1 MKGSK
6 TLHNK
11 RHGLGDLQLPV
22 TCDFTPADDPKKDRP
37 KVATKGMD
45 MVTSTVTFTTWGL
58 DSQVLPFQ
66 DIFQVSLQNPCLQVG
81 PAPKN
86 HHPVIKYPTNP
97 PVPSPGVHRV
107 LPPQLHPTPKRRQDR
122 RDGASAATPSATTPL
137 RPPVPGASSRG
148 SSPAN
153 WAANGVGHE
162 KIIRRK
168 ADGKVQLWKRR
179 WLT

>member
-86 HHPVIKYPTNP
+86 HHPVIKYRNDDRTEETV
-97 PVPSPGVHRV
+97 PVPPRRRQPRLFVHRCRAQV
-107 LPPQLHPTPKRRQDR
+107 LEAQVQRTGQRTASGMRRSSEEKLTGKSSFGR
-122 RDGASAATPSATTPL
+122 EDG
-137 RPPVPGASSRG
+137 
-148 SSPAN
+148 
-153 WAANGVGHE
+153 
-162 KIIRRK
+162 
-168 ADGKVQLWKRR
+168 
-179 WLT
+179 